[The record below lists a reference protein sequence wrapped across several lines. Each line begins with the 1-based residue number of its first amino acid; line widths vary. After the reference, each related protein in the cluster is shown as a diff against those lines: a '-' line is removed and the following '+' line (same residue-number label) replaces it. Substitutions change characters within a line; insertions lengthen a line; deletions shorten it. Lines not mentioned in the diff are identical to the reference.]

1 MSKMAQHI
9 IEHEYELHQYDDLVS
24 IEKSNPVADSEEGKV
39 QESELNELEPF

>member
-9 IEHEYELHQYDDLVS
+9 IEHEYQLHQYDDLVL
-24 IEKSNPVADSEEGKV
+24 IEKSNPVLDSEEGKA